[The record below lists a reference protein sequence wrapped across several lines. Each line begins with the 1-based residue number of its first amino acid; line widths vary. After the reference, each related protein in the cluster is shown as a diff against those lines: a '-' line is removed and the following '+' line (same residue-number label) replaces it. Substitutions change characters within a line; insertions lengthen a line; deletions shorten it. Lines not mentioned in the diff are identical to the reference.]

1 MKALIKRIV
10 TWVER
15 VVDRVMKLKPVRV
28 WFHYLERR
36 GPLLSS
42 GLSYQA
48 LFAVFAAIWVA
59 FAAAGVFITGNPTVH
74 QAVLDLL
81 ARSIPGLFSTDST
94 AGAID
99 PTTLTSV
106 SILGWTG
113 AIAAVG
119 LFFTALGWL
128 GSARTAVR
136 SMFKLPDASTNFILL
151 ILKDLGLAVA
161 FGAAL
166 LLSAVLS
173 VLSTLLIGS
182 VLDWLGINERKTVAE
197 VLIRVAGFLIVLGL
211 DTVVLGTLY
220 RVLSGIKI
228 PLRMLAP
235 GTIIGALALG
245 VLKVLGTLLLGGAAH
260 NPLLVTFAVFVGLL
274 IWFNLICQIILLGAA
289 WISVS
294 ATDANLDLRG
304 GTKVGKAGKSAG
316 KTGEPPSGVT
326 GAL

>member
-1 MKALIKRIV
+1 MKALINRIV
-10 TWVER
+10 TWIER
-15 VVDRVMKLKPVRV
+15 VVDWVMKLKPARV

-59 FAAAGVFITGNPTVH
+59 FAVAGVLITGNPTVH

-81 ARSIPGLFSTDST
+81 ARSIPGLFSTDSS

-99 PTTLTSV
+99 PTTLTTV
-106 SILGWTG
+106 SILSWTG

-119 LFFTALGWL
+119 LLFTALGWL

-136 SMFKLPDASTNFILL
+136 SMFKLPGASTNFILL

-182 VLDWLGINERKTVAE
+182 VLDWLGIVERKTVAE

-228 PLRMLAP
+228 PLRILAP
-235 GTIIGALALG
+235 GAIIGALALG
-245 VLKVLGTLLLGGAAH
+245 ILKVLGTLLLGGATH

-289 WISVS
+289 WISVG

-304 GTKVGKAGKSAG
+304 GTKVGKAAKAAG
-316 KTGEPPSGVT
+316 ETDGPPSGVT